1 MNKIFRE
8 EIRQFV
14 AIYLDD
20 IIIFSDTFDIHLQ
33 HLQLIFKRLKDAGLK
48 LEKDKCEFAKLELA
62 FLGHIVSG
70 QGISPDPSKID
81 KIKNFPIPKNITEL
95 REFLGLALY
104 YRRFIQDFS
113 TSAALLHLLLRKDTP
128 YVWMESQQ
136 KAFEYLKTCLITAP
150 VLIYPYFKRKFLL
163 FTDGSYI
170 GLGAVL
176 AQLDDNNKE
185 RVIAYASRSIS
196 HAERNYA
203 LTELECLAAVW
214 GMEYFRPYLLHQ
226 QFKLIIDH
234 AALQWLFN
242 KPDPPRK
249 FMRWIIRIMEF
260 PYQIQYKKGK
270 LHSNANALSQ
280 LPP

>member
-1 MNKIFRE
+1 
-8 EIRQFV
+8 
-14 AIYLDD
+14 
-20 IIIFSDTFDIHLQ
+20 
-33 HLQLIFKRLKDAGLK
+33 LQLIFKRLKDAGLK
-48 LEKDKCEFAKLELA
+48 LGKDKCDFAKLELA

-95 REFLGLALY
+95 RGFLGLASY

-113 TSAALLHLLLRKDTP
+113 TSAAPLHLLLRKDAP
-128 YVWMESQQ
+128 YIWTEPQQ
-136 KAFEYLKTCLITAP
+136 KAFEHLKICLTTAP
-150 VLIYPYFKRKFLL
+150 VLIYPDFKRKFLL

-196 HAERNYA
+196 GAERNYA
-203 LTELECLAAVW
+203 PTELECLAAVW
-214 GMEYFRPYLLHQ
+214 GMEHFRSYLLYQ
-226 QFKLIIDH
+226 QFELITDH

-260 PYQIQYKKGK
+260 PYQIRYKKGK
-270 LHSNANALSQ
+270 LHSNADALSR
-280 LPP
+280 LPLQ